1 MHKEVIRTMVKSAQ
15 APFSFYKNNM
25 KNSKSWFCIK
35 YLIHE
40 AWIGEDWRKFEN
52 WEDAER
58 YAELMYGVNLW
69 SITSNNQ

>member
-1 MHKEVIRTMVKSAQ
+1 
-15 APFSFYKNNM
+15 M

-58 YAELMYGVNLW
+58 YAELMYGSNLW
-69 SITSNNQ
+69 SITNKSSKNQ